1 MCKAHARRSR
11 GEGSINSW
19 VGRCWDIL
27 TQIWMEEIWEKKL
40 VSKRILGRKKK
51 KEKENKGGGC
61 RLRLWKWG
69 YSVKY
74 SITLSSICLRAQV
87 LMYTEPYPETASVQH
102 FHLYPKSNFLA
113 NLEKMTTE
121 KVIRVPFVW
130 VPQVWHSR
138 VKRLVKLLSIDL
150 HSPSRE
156 KQHTLIL
163 VYETCVSLQYFPR
176 IYYFS

>member
-1 MCKAHARRSR
+1 MLGYTDS
-11 GEGSINSW
+11 NMN
-19 VGRCWDIL
+19 GRN
-27 TQIWMEEIWEKKL
+27 
-40 VSKRILGRKKK
+40 LGKEAGFQKDPWQKEK

-69 YSVKY
+69 YSMKY

-121 KVIRVPFVW
+121 KVIRVPFV
-130 VPQVWHSR
+130 
-138 VKRLVKLLSIDL
+138 
-150 HSPSRE
+150 
-156 KQHTLIL
+156 
-163 VYETCVSLQYFPR
+163 
-176 IYYFS
+176 